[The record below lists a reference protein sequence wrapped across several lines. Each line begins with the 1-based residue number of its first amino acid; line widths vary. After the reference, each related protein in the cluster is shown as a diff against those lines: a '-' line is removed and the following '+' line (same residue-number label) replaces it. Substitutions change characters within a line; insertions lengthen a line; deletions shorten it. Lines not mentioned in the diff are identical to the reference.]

1 MVSKQAPSPSVPEVP
16 GINWAAV
23 DNLAD
28 ARALLGKVVTASEA
42 LGDGSEFITD
52 KNLLV
57 KVRFLVLDYRFIT
70 DEKTEREYV
79 NVLIMGTDGSK
90 ARFNDGS
97 TGIYAQ
103 LKEFNERFGPG
114 VGIEVKNGL
123 RKSDYVT
130 EVDGKKQEATTY
142 YLST

>member
-1 MVSKQAPSPSVPEVP
+1 MVSKQAPSSSAPELP
-16 GINWAAV
+16 EINWATIT
-23 DNLAD
+23 NLAD
-28 ARALLGKVVTASEA
+28 ARAVLGKVVTASEA

-57 KVRFLVLDYRFIT
+57 KSPFLVLDYRFVT

-97 TGIYAQ
+97 TGVYQQ
-103 LKEFNERFGPG
+103 LKDFTAQYGPG
-114 VGIEVKNGL
+114 VGIEVKGGL
-123 RKSDYVT
+123 RRSDYVT
-130 EVDGKKQEATTY
+130 EVDGKKQDATTY